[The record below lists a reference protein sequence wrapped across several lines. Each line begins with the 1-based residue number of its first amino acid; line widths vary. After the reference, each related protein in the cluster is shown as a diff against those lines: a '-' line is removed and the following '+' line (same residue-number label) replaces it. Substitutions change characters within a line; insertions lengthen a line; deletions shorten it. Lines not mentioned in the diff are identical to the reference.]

1 RYREER
7 AQTTD
12 LRFALRRALVPA
24 GHTIFFSALTVAASM
39 AALLAFPLRFLRSMG
54 YGGIVASIVAMLVAL
69 VVLPTILRLLG
80 GRIDALSLPRW
91 RDPKRLAVPSRF
103 WRNLGSLVTERPV
116 PIATLVV
123 VLTIA
128 LATPLFRIHWTTV
141 DASSLP
147 TSAQA
152 FQADRVI

>member
-1 RYREER
+1 ME
-7 AQTTD
+7 
-12 LRFALRRALVPA
+12 ALA
-24 GHTIFFSALTVAASM
+24 
-39 AALLAFPLRFLRSMG
+39 
-54 YGGIVASIVAMLVAL
+54 
-69 VVLPTILRLLG
+69 
-80 GRIDALSLPRW
+80 LPRW
-91 RDPKRLAVPSRF
+91 GDPKRLAVPSRF

-116 PIATLVV
+116 PVATLVV

-152 FQADRVI
+152 FQADRVINRSSEFIPNGGTPFYLVLRAPARASVTATDIANRARRLDGV